1 MTNPVTTT
9 ETGNTT
15 KREIH
20 VEVAS
25 DVVAR
30 ETEVVVQ
37 KLQKFARIPGFRTGK
52 VPASV
57 IRKRFPEEIRSEVV
71 EHLVPRFFR
80 QEADRQGLVPVSQP
94 QVTELHLHEG
104 EALRFKANFEV
115 LPPIEVSGYDSLRID
130 KPDTSVSD
138 QELENAITELRERGA
153 TYVVVEDRPLQDGD
167 FAQVSLKG
175 IPLHGQDSTPEAAA
189 PATEAAKTEDAVKSE
204 DGVKHEDS
212 AKSEEAAKPVEVDD
226 VLVEVGGTTTVKDF
240 TDNLRGASPGEERVF
255 EVQYPADFSDQRIAG
270 KRFSYTVQVKG
281 IKRKELPELTEEF
294 AKELG
299 VANVEEIHTRMR
311 ENIEQ
316 RKRIE
321 AEREGKEKIVDE
333 LLKGH
338 DFEVP
343 ESLLERQIDVRLER
357 GLRALAAQGM
367 RTEDMKRMDFPR
379 LRAGQREAAVRE
391 VKTSLLLDRIADKE
405 SVEVRDDEIEK
416 EVQAIAEQSRQ
427 GVDAVRSRLAGEGAL
442 ERMRGRMR
450 NEKTL
455 DMLYARA
462 SQQV

>member
-1 MTNPVTTT
+1 
-9 ETGNTT
+9 
-15 KREIH
+15 
-20 VEVAS
+20 
-25 DVVAR
+25 
-30 ETEVVVQ
+30 
-37 KLQKFARIPGFRTGK
+37 
-52 VPASV
+52 
-57 IRKRFPEEIRSEVV
+57 
-71 EHLVPRFFR
+71 
-80 QEADRQGLVPVSQP
+80 
-94 QVTELHLHEG
+94 
-104 EALRFKANFEV
+104 
-115 LPPIEVSGYDSLRID
+115 
-130 KPDTSVSD
+130 
-138 QELENAITELRERGA
+138 
-153 TYVVVEDRPLQDGD
+153 
-167 FAQVSLKG
+167 
-175 IPLHGQDSTPEAAA
+175 
-189 PATEAAKTEDAVKSE
+189 
-204 DGVKHEDS
+204 
-212 AKSEEAAKPVEVDD
+212 
-226 VLVEVGGTTTVKDF
+226 
-240 TDNLRGASPGEERVF
+240 
-255 EVQYPADFSDQRIAG
+255 
-270 KRFSYTVQVKG
+270 
-281 IKRKELPELTEEF
+281 
-294 AKELG
+294 
-299 VANVEEIHTRMR
+299 
-311 ENIEQ
+311 
-316 RKRIE
+316 
-321 AEREGKEKIVDE
+321 VDE

>member
-175 IPLHGQDSTPEAAA
+175 IPLHGQDSTAEAAA
-189 PATEAAKTEDAVKSE
+189 SEAVTPEAEAAKTED
-204 DGVKHEDS
+204 
-212 AKSEEAAKPVEVDD
+212 AAKPVEVDD
-226 VLVEVGGTTTVKDF
+226 VLVEVGGTTTVNDF

-379 LRAGQREAAVRE
+379 LRAGQRDAAVRE

-405 SVEVRDDEIEK
+405 SVEVGDDEIEK